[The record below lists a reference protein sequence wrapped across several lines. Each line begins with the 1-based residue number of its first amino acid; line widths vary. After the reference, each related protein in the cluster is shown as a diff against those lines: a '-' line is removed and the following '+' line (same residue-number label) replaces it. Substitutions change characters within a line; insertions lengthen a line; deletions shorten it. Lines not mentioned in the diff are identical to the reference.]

1 MNVAQTTA
9 IEKSKNIADL
19 ISNNIVDEITNYEG
33 NFIEAAANDNVVSKP
48 SVIFTTIAA
57 SRLERIASHGACKCG
72 NEGITVPTREG
83 RIIGGKEPIYEKTYP
98 KYRHSWPFIVKL
110 GIVFPSSYWFSGPEY
125 SKGGTCGGTVLNNR
139 NRSQI

>member
-33 NFIEAAANDNVVSKP
+33 NFIDKAAANDVVVSKP

-83 RIIGGKEPIYEKTYP
+83 RIIGGKEPVYQNTYP
-98 KYRHSWPFIVKL
+98 TYRHSWPFIVKL
-110 GIVFPSSYWFSGPEY
+110 EIRQPTRYSFFSEGANCCR
-125 SKGGTCGGTVLNNR
+125 TILNNR
-139 NRSQI
+139 NKSQI